1 MLRII
6 GCITD
11 QHDLRLVVLAALICI
26 ISCYTA
32 FSLKARATASVHM
45 SRNLWL
51 AGAAFVTGS
60 GVWATHFVAELAFRP
75 GLPIA
80 YDLGFTALSVVVAVL
95 VSGLG
100 LAIAL
105 GRSTYSAALGGVVV
119 GLGVAAMHYTGMAA
133 LRLPAVAQWDINY
146 VIASIVVS
154 AVFSSLAMT
163 VARTRGDVLGRLQ
176 ATGLLVLAIVGLHF
190 TGMAAVTFFPDPT
203 IQIPDQAI
211 SPEWLAIAIAAI
223 TILIVGLGLVGSN
236 VDQHLAERSALE
248 ASRLREH
255 VAALEATKL
264 ELSSALASAAAANQ
278 AKSQF
283 LSTISHE
290 LRTPL
295 NAIIGFSEILNADAF
310 GQVGNVRY
318 RSFQDDILQSA
329 KHLLG
334 LINDILDMTKL
345 DADAFNLR
353 EDVIDPK
360 ETITHCVH
368 RMQSLAARGNV
379 KLSFS
384 IDGGIPHLRADEKRL
399 RQILLNLL
407 SNAVKFTPSGGTVS
421 ASASVHDGG
430 LRIIIADTGIG
441 MRHEDLPRA
450 LESFG
455 QIDSTLAR
463 KYEGTGLGLPLAKR
477 LIELHGGTLKI
488 ESTIGAGT
496 TVTVSLP
503 PDRLCPERQAA

>member
-1 MLRII
+1 M
-6 GCITD
+6 
-11 QHDLRLVVLAALICI
+11 
-26 ISCYTA
+26 
-32 FSLKARATASVHM
+32 
-45 SRNLWL
+45 
-51 AGAAFVTGS
+51 
-60 GVWATHFVAELAFRP
+60 AELAFRP

-146 VIASIVVS
+146 VIASLVVS
-154 AVFSSLAMT
+154 AVFSSLAMIA
-163 VARTRGDVLGRLQ
+163 ARTRSDVLGRFQ

-203 IQIPDQAI
+203 IVIPDQAI

-248 ASRLREH
+248 AARLREH
-255 VAALEATKL
+255 VAALEAAKL

-295 NAIIGFSEILNADAF
+295 NAIIGFSEILNAEAF

-318 RSFQDDILQSA
+318 RSYQDDILQSA

-360 ETITHCVH
+360 ETIAQCVH
-368 RMQSLAARGNV
+368 SDAIA
-379 KLSFS
+379 
-384 IDGGIPHLRADEKRL
+384 GGAEATSSSPRSTATSAPAGRREGL

-430 LRIIIADTGIG
+430 LRIVIADTGIG

-463 KYEGTGLGLPLAKR
+463 RYDG
-477 LIELHGGTLKI
+477 HGV
-488 ESTIGAGT
+488 GAAAGQAPHRIAWRHAQDREHHRRRH